1 MSEPNTL
8 DHVRRVLDRHK
19 VHILATYRAVGVG
32 IGVGTESGTG
42 AGRATSPGA
51 AYVIT
56 VYLQSSADLPQEL
69 VVLDGV
75 PLRFTVT
82 GPIRPLHPGEGPE

>member
-32 IGVGTESGTG
+32 IGVGTGQ
-42 AGRATSPGA
+42 ATSPGT

-56 VYLQSSADLPQEL
+56 VYLQSSTDLPQEP
-69 VVLDGV
+69 VALDGV

-82 GPIRPLHPGEGPE
+82 GPIRPLHPGEGLG

>member
-19 VHILATYRAVGVG
+19 AHILATYRAVGVG
-32 IGVGTESGTG
+32 IGQ
-42 AGRATSPGA
+42 ATSPGT

-56 VYLQSSADLPQEL
+56 VYLQSSTDRPQEP
-69 VVLDGV
+69 VTMDGV

-82 GPIRPLHPGEGPE
+82 GPVRPLHPGEASG